1 MPLSSPV
8 LLPFCI
14 CHYTTSSIKVLPLP
28 YCRSNSSEMSATDL
42 TAIRLPL
49 DSVCRRLPTA
59 RLCWHLV
66 LVERQLAPSSS
77 HVKVSHSA
85 GHTARNECPAQRLTA
100 RTAGC
105 PSLAVWLSV
114 CLSVC
119 HLPDRSPPPPL
130 SVFLLDVCRCC
141 VCCASFA
148 LNFDLCVACSI

>member
-1 MPLSSPV
+1 MPLSPPV
-8 LLPFCI
+8 LLPCCI

-28 YCRSNSSEMSATDL
+28 CWRSNSSEMSATDL

-66 LVERQLAPSSS
+66 PVERQLAPSSSPS

-105 PSLAVWLSV
+105 PSLAV
-114 CLSVC
+114 C
-119 HLPDRSPPPPL
+119 HLPDRPPPPRL

>member
-1 MPLSSPV
+1 MSGSASAPPH
-8 LLPFCI
+8 PHRI
-14 CHYTTSSIKVLPLP
+14 CHYITSSIKVLPSNALSFW
-28 YCRSNSSEMSATDL
+28 RSNSSEMSATDL

-49 DSVCRRLPTA
+49 DSVCRQPTA

-66 LVERQLAPSSS
+66 PVERQLAPSPSPLPS

-100 RTAGC
+100 RT
-105 PSLAVWLSV
+105 PSMTDCLSV
-114 CLSVC
+114 CLS
-119 HLPDRSPPPPL
+119 LASPL
-130 SVFLLDVCRCC
+130 SVSLQTVCRCC

>member
-1 MPLSSPV
+1 MSGSASLPSV

-14 CHYTTSSIKVLPLP
+14 CHYTTSSIKVLP

-66 LVERQLAPSSS
+66 PVERQLAPSPSSS

-105 PSLAVWLSV
+105 PSLAV
-114 CLSVC
+114 C
-119 HLPDRSPPPPL
+119 HLPDRPPPPPL